1 MDLTRRG
8 KGSSGEETETDG
20 VVGEEEPGDVYELLV
35 PESTVVAVPGAAVA
49 VVVAVEV
56 AAVGIGGGGGGV
68 LAVAGE
74 EVDPVNIA
82 RMDTMICTSGEY
94 VCSQACFRIEI
105 NQSMRG
111 AKRAWSQ

>member
-1 MDLTRRG
+1 MTRRG
-8 KGSSGEETETDG
+8 KGSSGEETDTDG

-35 PESTVVAVPGAAVA
+35 PESTAGAVA
-49 VVVAVEV
+49 VVAVEV
-56 AAVGIGGGGGGV
+56 AAVGIGGGGGV

-105 NQSMRG
+105 NQSMRC

>member
-1 MDLTRRG
+1 MTRRG
-8 KGSSGEETETDG
+8 KGSSGEETDTDG

-82 RMDTMICTSGEY
+82 RMDTICTSGY
-94 VCSQACFRIEI
+94 RYAVMRAPYRI
-105 NQSMRG
+105 NQ
-111 AKRAWSQ
+111 

>member
-56 AAVGIGGGGGGV
+56 AAVGIGGGGGV

-74 EVDPVNIA
+74 VVDPVNIA